1 MIKKEDTI
9 AIDTTK
15 YTYNKTY
22 SEWRASFNFLGSKAW
37 CKLTKVE
44 QNIYYYL
51 FTALKWK
58 PKKKRDR
65 QYECVNNGGLEI
77 SYLVLNK
84 KIPMTSATYS
94 KAIKNLV
101 GVGLARLTRVGENKQ
116 CHKFELLGENL
127 VPQAQQRWRK
137 YPTKNWYSEA
147 PYRPKN
153 LVGKKTQ
160 WTKGQCGN
168 PKFKSHPTKVNG
180 IKDKRTTKVSY
191 KNGNGLQNYID

>member
-1 MIKKEDTI
+1 MIKKEDTK
-9 AIDTTK
+9 ANDTTK
-15 YTYNKTY
+15 YTYNETR
-22 SEWRASFNFLGSKAW
+22 SEWRASFYFLGSEAW
-37 CKLTKVE
+37 CKISKME
-44 QNIYYYL
+44 QHIYYYY
-51 FTALKWK
+51 FTALKWR
-58 PKKKRDR
+58 PKKNSKVM
-65 QYECVNNGGLEI
+65 ECINNGGLEI
-77 SYLVLNK
+77 SFLILRK

-116 CHKFELLGENL
+116 CHKIELLGENL
-127 VPQAQQRWRK
+127 VPQNQQRWRN
-137 YPTKNWYSEA
+137 YPTKNWYHEA

-160 WTKGQCGN
+160 WKKGQCGN